1 MEPKKRSVGASERD
15 EFLRAAWRALV
26 AGEIDAGR
34 LVCVDEMGS
43 NTSLASLY
51 AWSRRGER
59 ALARVPRNW
68 GANVTLLASMSAEGM
83 GPSLAVEGPTT
94 REVFEVY
101 LEHFLA
107 PALRPGQVVVMDN
120 LSAHKGDRVRDLI
133 EERGC
138 EVVYLPP
145 YSPDLNPIE
154 QAFAK
159 LKTLLRR
166 AGARTREALIEA
178 MGRALDTVTAR
189 DARGFFGSCGY
200 RTPVQLLW

>member
-43 NTSLASLY
+43 NTSLAPLY

-68 GANVTLLASMSAEGM
+68 GANVALLASMSAEGM

-120 LSAHKGDRVRDLI
+120 LSAHKGDRVRDLSRS
-133 EERGC
+133 E
-138 EVVYLPP
+138 
-145 YSPDLNPIE
+145 
-154 QAFAK
+154 
-159 LKTLLRR
+159 
-166 AGARTREALIEA
+166 
-178 MGRALDTVTAR
+178 
-189 DARGFFGSCGY
+189 DARSCTCRPTR
-200 RTPVQLLW
+200 RTSTPSSKRSPSSRRCCGGPEHVRARRS